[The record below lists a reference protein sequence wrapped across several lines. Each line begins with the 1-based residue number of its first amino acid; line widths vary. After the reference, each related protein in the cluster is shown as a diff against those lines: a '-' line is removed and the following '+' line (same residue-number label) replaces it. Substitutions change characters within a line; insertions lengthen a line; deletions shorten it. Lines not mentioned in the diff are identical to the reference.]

1 MICIVSYIYIIL
13 ISMAHMCY
21 NDPPALKEANTA
33 PSHMTASQQHAAT
46 LHNKARALTYT
57 SNEHPGFFHVD
68 GSNNNDCERM
78 PASAFY

>member
-1 MICIVSYIYIIL
+1 
-13 ISMAHMCY
+13 MAHKDY

-57 SNEHPGFFHVD
+57 SNEHPGFFT
-68 GSNNNDCERM
+68 
-78 PASAFY
+78 